1 MNSKL
6 LIICCG
12 NRYSSDD
19 AVGLHVAARLK
30 ECQLPDEIKVIEAGA
45 PGLNLI
51 DLFDGAEQV
60 IIVDAVMSG
69 AAPGALHVF
78 DGAQLP
84 PRNILPLCVHGFNV
98 IDAIS
103 LAEALD
109 RLPREM
115 RIVGIE
121 ILTEE
126 AYYVGLS
133 PQVAAAVEPACECVL
148 AEARKML
155 R

>member
-1 MNSKL
+1 MNHKL

-19 AVGLHVAARLK
+19 AVGLHVAARLQ
-30 ECQLPDEIKVIEAGA
+30 ECRLPDGVEVIEAGA

-60 IIVDAVMSG
+60 IIVDAVISG
-69 AAPGALHVF
+69 ADPGTIHVF
-78 DGAQLP
+78 DRSKLP
-84 PRNILPLCVHGFNV
+84 PRSLLPLCLHGFNV

-103 LAEALD
+103 LAETLGG
-109 RLPREM
+109 LPGEL

-126 AYYVGLS
+126 AYYEGLS
-133 PQVAAAVEPACECVL
+133 PQVAAAVEPACERVL

-155 R
+155 S

>member
-1 MNSKL
+1 MKPEL

-19 AVGLHVAARLK
+19 AVGLHVAERLK
-30 ECQLPDEIKVIEAGA
+30 ECQLPEEIKVIEAGT

-51 DLFDGAEQV
+51 DLFEGAEQV
-60 IIVDAVMSG
+60 IIVDAVISG
-69 AAPGALHVF
+69 ADPGTVHVF
-78 DGAQLP
+78 DGSKLP
-84 PRNILPLCVHGFNV
+84 PRDLLPLCLHGFNV

-103 LAEALD
+103 LAESLGQ
-109 RLPREM
+109 LPGEL

-126 AYYVGLS
+126 AYYEGLS
-133 PQVAAAVEPACECVL
+133 PQVAAAVEPACDRVL
-148 AEARKML
+148 AEAREML
-155 R
+155 S